1 MKMHTLMGIIA
12 ASIVLVISAWPLVS
26 APPEATNAAASGLRS
41 LADAAKAAYESIAT
55 EREVDRHH
63 LEDLYVW
70 SQRWLQAELSVA
82 TNSEQRSKLY
92 EDHKERMK
100 DLHDLQTKLH
110 KAGVAGVSHTAICT
124 TKFYFA
130 EAELLLQA
138 QSKAPKKSR

>member
-1 MKMHTLMGIIA
+1 MKTYLLMGFIA
-12 ASIVLVISAWPLVS
+12 ASIVVAIPHRPLVS
-26 APPEATNAAASGLRS
+26 APPEATNAAASGPRS

-55 EREVDRHH
+55 EREVDRHN
-63 LEDLYVW
+63 LEDLYAW

-82 TNSEQRSKLY
+82 TNSERRSKLY
-92 EDHKERMK
+92 EDHKDRMK

-110 KAGVAGVSHTAICT
+110 EAGVAGVSHTAICT
-124 TKFYFA
+124 TKFYFT